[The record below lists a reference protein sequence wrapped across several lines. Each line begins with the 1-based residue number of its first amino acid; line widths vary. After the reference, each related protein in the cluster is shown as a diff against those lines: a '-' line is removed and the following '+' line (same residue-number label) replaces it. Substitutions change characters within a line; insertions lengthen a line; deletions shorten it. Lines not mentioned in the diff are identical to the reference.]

1 MSYKHA
7 VVWMDHQHATVIDFS
22 IDDQHVVKVESEEPR
37 KVHRKSGPMGAGKA
51 PDDVQLFEG
60 VVTALGDSV
69 EIVVAGPGNAK
80 TAFLKHIEKKHPG
93 VQKRV
98 VGVETLD
105 HPSDREL
112 LAYARKYFRRVD
124 SLLGPP

>member
-1 MSYKHA
+1 M
-7 VVWMDHQHATVIDFS
+7 
-22 IDDQHVVKVESEEPR
+22 
-37 KVHRKSGPMGAGKA
+37 
-51 PDDVQLFEG
+51 
-60 VVTALGDSV
+60 
-69 EIVVAGPGNAK
+69 
-80 TAFLKHIEKKHPG
+80 
-93 VQKRV
+93 QKRV